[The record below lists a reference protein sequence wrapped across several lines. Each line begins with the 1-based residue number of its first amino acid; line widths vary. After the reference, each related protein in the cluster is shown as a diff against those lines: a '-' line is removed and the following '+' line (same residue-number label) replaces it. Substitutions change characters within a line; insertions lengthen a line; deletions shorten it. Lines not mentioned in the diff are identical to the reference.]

1 MAQNTSI
8 HQLPQAQTTHD
19 ALQEVLRHGAQ
30 MMLTKAI
37 EAEVD
42 AYIAQHEDV
51 VDDQGLRQV
60 VRNGRCPSRAIQT
73 GLGPIE
79 VKRPRVNDRRIDEKG
94 NRLRFTSKIVPPY
107 LRKTK
112 NIEELIPWLYLRGIS
127 TGDFSVA
134 LQSLL
139 GTDATG
145 VSASTVVR
153 LKKDWEREYG
163 EWNKRDLSGKRYAY
177 IWADGIHFNIR
188 LEEGR
193 QCILVLMGATEDGI
207 KEIIA
212 VEDGVRES
220 EQSWLELLL
229 RVKKLGLTVDPKLAI
244 ADGALG
250 FWKALPKVWEE
261 TRQQRCCVH
270 KMANVLNKLPK
281 SSQANGKKALQDIW
295 MAESKER
302 AEAATATFVET
313 YSAKQPRAVECLLKD
328 KEEMLTFYD
337 FPAEHWR
344 HLRTTN
350 PIESTFATV
359 RLRTKRTKGA
369 GSRIASLTMVF
380 KLAQCAQ
387 QTWRKLNG
395 YTLLADIIRGVR
407 FKDGIKVDAA

>member
-1 MAQNTSI
+1 MAV
-8 HQLPQAQTTHD
+8 AV
-19 ALQEVLRHGAQ
+19 AVWGAQ
-30 MMLTKAI
+30 
-37 EAEVD
+37 
-42 AYIAQHEDV
+42 DV
-51 VDDQGLRQV
+51 PVKYAREQFGPTIGGGAGV
-60 VRNGRCPSRAIQT
+60 VFGGR
-73 GLGPIE
+73 LG
-79 VKRPRVNDRRIDEKG
+79 
-94 NRLRFTSKIVPPY
+94 
-107 LRKTK
+107 
-112 NIEELIPWLYLRGIS
+112 WLRG
-127 TGDFSVA
+127 GGGLVA
-134 LQSLL
+134 VLVF
-139 GTDATG
+139 G
-145 VSASTVVR
+145 VRRRGPGHDEVAQR
-153 LKKDWEREYG
+153 GRGG
-163 EWNKRDLSGKRYAY
+163 ED
-177 IWADGIHFNIR
+177 
-188 LEEGR
+188 
-193 QCILVLMGATEDGI
+193 
-207 KEIIA
+207 A

-220 EQSWLELLL
+220 EQSWLELLM
-229 RVKKLGLTVDPKLAI
+229 RVKKLGLKIDPKLAI

-250 FWKALPKVWEE
+250 FWKALPKVWED

-281 SSQANGKKALQDIW
+281 SSQVNAKKALQDIW
-295 MAESKER
+295 MADSKDQ
-302 AEAATATFVET
+302 AEAATTTFVET

-369 GSRIASLTMVF
+369 GSRTASLTMVF